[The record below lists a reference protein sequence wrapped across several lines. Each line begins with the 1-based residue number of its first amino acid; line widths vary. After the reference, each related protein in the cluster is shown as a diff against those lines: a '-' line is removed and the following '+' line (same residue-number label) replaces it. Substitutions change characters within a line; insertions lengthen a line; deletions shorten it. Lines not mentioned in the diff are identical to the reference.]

1 MPAVAVYTRVSTE
14 MQTEAGTS
22 LATQE
27 AKLRAW
33 VAYKGYELRG
43 VFTDKACSGKSM
55 SREDRPE
62 LNRALDSLQAG
73 DIIAVYDLS
82 RLARNTMDA
91 LAILALL
98 REKKAEFYCLSME
111 LDTKTAAGE
120 MMYTFI
126 SSFNQFERQN
136 TVQKVK
142 QTMEYLK
149 ANGLLGKRPP
159 FGYAHTG
166 KKQPYRLVEAQQSVI
181 AHVRGLWATTP
192 NITVSD
198 VVNALNDDPVARAA
212 LPEGV
217 KYHFKTVSQWMVE
230 NDILPPRGQY
240 QKRTGLDR
248 RPKLPTLPPAEG
260 AAAGAKGA
268 A

>member
-1 MPAVAVYTRVSTE
+1 MPSVNIYTRVSTE

-33 VAYKGYELRG
+33 VQYKGYTLRG

-62 LNRALDSLQAG
+62 LNRALDSLEAG

-98 REKKAEFYCLSME
+98 RGKKAEFYCLSME

-159 FGYAHTG
+159 FGYAFAG
-166 KKQPYRLVEAQQSVI
+166 KKQPYRVVEAQQKVI
-181 AHVRGLWATTP
+181 EHVRELWTTTP
-192 NITVSD
+192 GITVSD
-198 VVNALNDDPVARAA
+198 VVNALNDDPVAREAQK
-212 LPEGV
+212 G

-230 NDILPPRGQY
+230 NDILPESGKY
-240 QKRTGLDR
+240 KKRTGLDR
-248 RPKLPTLPPAEG
+248 RPKLPAISTPTGG
-260 AAAGAKGA
+260 AAVNSAP
-268 A
+268 